1 MTPKRRNPGGDR
13 RGAAREP
20 AAAESRSLLTP
31 FQLESWRLLH
41 EELLADEDA
50 VAEADAWEAR
60 RAKVRPEML
69 KLLRRYL
76 AGSVAT
82 EELRATIDRKTRT
95 SWEVFGLRGLSG
107 AMFLNRLVAR
117 VPDERALSEQLR
129 AVLPA
134 PDDDAAGRGRLRGF
148 VRFLDA
154 AATAVGMTR
163 AQLQPARAAFFASM
177 WWHLQAPE
185 VWPGFHL
192 SARRAMQ
199 MEDGLYVPSGDP
211 VDDYFA
217 FRSAFRAVSD
227 ALAIS
232 SWRLEYLC
240 WWRDSSRRRS
250 EAEAETFY
258 EPGALRRT
266 PPRRRKASRPPP
278 AAPAEPRA
286 PRRPLVVREGPAPA
300 GSAGQA
306 DAPLGHTHVQWLL
319 AKIGR
324 KLGCR
329 VWIAANDHGRVW
341 NREPLGSLSVERL
354 PPLGI
359 DADTQRLIGLID
371 VVWLRGT
378 NQVAAAFEVEHTTT
392 VFSGLLR
399 MADLSALAPN
409 LNFPLY
415 IVAPADRL
423 EKVRRELTRPTFQ
436 TLELHRRCAF
446 FSSESLVETAESIM
460 RWASGPAAIDR
471 LAERI
476 DRGASEASS
485 DTAARDR
492 GRDARR

>member
-1 MTPKRRNPGGDR
+1 MTPRRRNASSDR
-13 RGAAREP
+13 PPEEDAP
-20 AAAESRSLLTP
+20 AEANDAGVTPLTS

-41 EELLADEDA
+41 EELLADRDA
-50 VAEADAWEAR
+50 LAEAEAWEAR

-76 AGSVAT
+76 AGSVTT
-82 EELRATIDRKTRT
+82 EELRATVDRKSRT
-95 SWEVFGLRGLSG
+95 TWDVFGLRGLSG

-117 VPDERALSEQLR
+117 VPDERALTEQLR
-129 AVLPA
+129 AALPA
-134 PDDDAAGRGRLRGF
+134 PDDELVARGRLRAF

-154 AATAVGMTR
+154 AASAVGMTR
-163 AQLQPARAAFFASM
+163 AQLQPARAAFFASV
-177 WWHLQAPE
+177 WWHVQQPE
-185 VWPGFHL
+185 EWPGFHL

-199 MEDGLYVPSGDP
+199 MEDGLYLPGGDP
-211 VDDYFA
+211 VSDYFA
-217 FRSAFRAVSD
+217 FRAAFRAVAG
-227 ALAIS
+227 ALGVS
-232 SWRLEYLC
+232 PWRLEYLC

-250 EAEAETFY
+250 DAESELFY

-266 PPRRRKASRPPP
+266 PTRRRASAPAPAESPARPAGRAMAVRETPP
-278 AAPAEPRA
+278 AAGA
-286 PRRPLVVREGPAPA
+286 PP
-300 GSAGQA
+300 A

-329 VWIAANDHGRVW
+329 VWIAANDRGRVW
-341 NREPLGSLSVERL
+341 NREPLGTLSVERM
-354 PPLGI
+354 PPLAI
-359 DADTQRLIGLID
+359 DADTQRLISLID
-371 VVWLRGT
+371 VVWLRGS
-378 NQVAAAFEVEHTTT
+378 NQVAAAFEVEHTTS

-399 MADLSALAPN
+399 MADLAALSPN

-423 EKVRRELTRPTFQ
+423 EKVRRELMRPTFQ

-460 RWASGPAAIDR
+460 RWATGPAAIDR

-476 DRGASEASS
+476 EVGAEET
-485 DTAARDR
+485 TARERDEGRDR
-492 GRDARR
+492 